1 MHARMHPSASLRAAA
16 DHQQTVDMT
25 CGAAVELERCSDRP
39 LCRSTVRVAVAAAP
53 RALRRRPG
61 RGSIGRTGKQGRW
74 AGHERT
80 WEPGRGRRFEGD
92 AVRGA
97 HARRRRPPAAG
108 VPACPALQRRP
119 ETVNEP
125 SRPWRVRG
133 RARGPLILLQRLRVH
148 QVNDWV
154 RGCGLPVRGTAAT
167 THGAGAGGLVPWPP
181 RSRFRRALLPACR
194 MRRATNAQ
202 WLAQGHAQFASSA
215 RSATYETR
223 PRSPA
228 GPLLCSDP
236 AETGYPETQRL
247 ESNGELFVYVRVCR
261 WTRWK
266 CRSRDTSFK
275 STQSCIR
282 RGGRTRSCC
291 HGLGAE
297 FESQDP
303 LLVATLHWRGI
314 CVVDMLNSITTACI
328 QKSTVSIFF

>member
-25 CGAAVELERCSDRP
+25 CGAAVELGRCSDRP
-39 LCRSTVRVAVAAAP
+39 LCRSAVRVAVAAAP

-80 WEPGRGRRFEGD
+80 WEPGRGRRLGGD

-97 HARRRRPPAAG
+97 HASPAAG

-119 ETVNEP
+119 ETVSEP

-167 THGAGAGGLVPWPP
+167 THGAGAGALVPWPP

-194 MRRATNAQ
+194 IMRRALRMRNGWHRDT
-202 WLAQGHAQFASSA
+202 HSA
-215 RSATYETR
+215 RLLLCPPRDET
-223 PRSPA
+223 PYPCRSPA
-228 GPLLCSDP
+228 LLRSGRYRPPRDP
-236 AETGYPETQRL
+236 KAREQR
-247 ESNGELFVYVRVCR
+247 RVVCLCAR
-261 WTRWK
+261 M
-266 CRSRDTSFK
+266 SVDEVEVSVP
-275 STQSCIR
+275 
-282 RGGRTRSCC
+282 G
-291 HGLGAE
+291 H
-297 FESQDP
+297 
-303 LLVATLHWRGI
+303 LV
-314 CVVDMLNSITTACI
+314 
-328 QKSTVSIFF
+328 

>member
-1 MHARMHPSASLRAAA
+1 MHARMHPSVSLRAAA

-39 LCRSTVRVAVAAAP
+39 LCRSAVRVAVAAAP

-119 ETVNEP
+119 ETVSEP
-125 SRPWRVRG
+125 IRRPWRVRG
-133 RARGPLILLQRLRVH
+133 RARGPFILVLRLRVH

-167 THGAGAGGLVPWPP
+167 THGTGAGALVPWPP

-215 RSATYETR
+215 RSATR
-223 PRSPA
+223 RDPVALQVP
-228 GPLLCSDP
+228 CSDP
-236 AETGYPETQRL
+236 ADTGHPL
-247 ESNGELFVYVRVCR
+247 DPKKG
-261 WTRWK
+261 
-266 CRSRDTSFK
+266 SRA
-275 STQSCIR
+275 
-282 RGGRTRSCC
+282 TRSCLFMC
-291 HGLGAE
+291 AYVGGRGGSVGPGTPTRRA
-297 FESQDP
+297 QAQ
-303 LLVATLHWRGI
+303 LLPWTWR
-314 CVVDMLNSITTACI
+314 
-328 QKSTVSIFF
+328 